1 MKIFLTSV
9 TSLVFIFL
17 TVKQYQTVR
26 RTIHPDEEKIKLA
39 MYVNLSVIIHIICH
53 AFAKESVLADLLCGI
68 VLGLISISI
77 ISMSLFNVSGLVRT
91 VVKVTSVMELLSG
104 IWILLSSYTEL
115 PKFSGMF
122 YVSMSLFSCC
132 VMAALYIWGIC
143 RRLKD
148 VKYVMK
154 SGSVWSNVTL
164 SVDSIYLAVILMSGM
179 LYGTISALFAEDDM
193 ICTVVF
199 TSVYICIYVAL
210 NVRILNSSAFVIMT
224 DHERKIVESM
234 KISHSD
240 NTQESA
246 GTMMLYKNI
255 YDRVLDYFTEC
266 KPYLNPNLT
275 INDVVEVVF
284 SNKLYISKAIS
295 QCTGRNFC
303 QFVNYYRVIHAVE
316 LFRADTNLKVLELA
330 TKSGFNS
337 VVSFGM
343 AFRLYMGEKP
353 GDWCRREKFR
363 LDKLKK

>member
-9 TSLVFIFL
+9 TSVIFIL
-17 TVKQYQTVR
+17 LAVKQFMANRKTV
-26 RTIHPDEEKIKLA
+26 HPEESKMKMAL
-39 MYVNLSVIIHIICH
+39 YVDVAIIIHLLSHAVNMDSII
-53 AFAKESVLADLLCGI
+53 ADLPCCII
-68 VLGLISISI
+68 VGLIPVSV
-77 ISMSLFNVSGLVRT
+77 ISMSLFVSKKLVT
-91 VVKVTSVMELLSG
+91 FLVWTTISLEVLSAV
-104 IWILLSSYTEL
+104 WIMLSSITDI
-115 PKFSGMF
+115 PKITGAVCLIMTH
-122 YVSMSLFSCC
+122 VPCC
-132 VMAALYIWGIC
+132 VMALIYVYGIY
-143 RRLKD
+143 RRLRD

-154 SGSVWSNVTL
+154 SGSVWTNVTL
-164 SVDSIYLAVILMSGM
+164 SVDSVYLTIILMVTM
-179 LYGTISALFAEDDM
+179 MYGAISSSLDIGKPLCVA
-193 ICTVVF
+193 VF
-199 TSVYICIYVAL
+199 TFIYTSIYVAL
-210 NVRILNSSAFVIMT
+210 SVRVLNSSAFVFMT
-224 DHERKIVESM
+224 EHERRIVESM
-234 KISHSD
+234 KIAHGD

-246 GTMMLYKNI
+246 GTVMLYKNI

-266 KPYLNPNLT
+266 KPYLNPKLT

-303 QFVNYYRVIHAVE
+303 QFVNYYRVIYAVE

-363 LDKLKK
+363 LEKLKK

>member
-1 MKIFLTSV
+1 MKIFLISV

-26 RTIHPDEEKIKLA
+26 RAIHPDEEKIKLA
-39 MYVNLSVIIHIICH
+39 MCVNLAVITHIICH
-53 AFAKESVLADLLCGI
+53 AFAKVSVLEELLCGI
-68 VLGLISISI
+68 AIGLISISV
-77 ISMSLFNVSGLVRT
+77 ISMSLFNVSGFVRT
-91 VVKVTSVMELLSG
+91 IVKVTGVMELMSG
-104 IWILLSSYTEL
+104 IWILLSSYTGL
-115 PKFSGMF
+115 PKFPEMF
-122 YVSMSLFSCC
+122 YVSVSLCSCC
-132 VMAALYIWGIC
+132 VMAGLYIWGIC

-164 SVDSIYLAVILMSGM
+164 SVDSIYIAVILMLGM
-179 LYGTISALFAEDDM
+179 LYGTISALTAEDNV
-193 ICTVVF
+193 ICTAVF
-199 TSVYICIYVAL
+199 TSLYTYIYVAL

-240 NTQESA
+240 NAQESA

-337 VVSFGM
+337 VVSFGT
-343 AFRLYMGEKP
+343 ALRLFMGEKP

>member
-9 TSLVFIFL
+9 TSFVFIFM
-17 TVKQYQTVR
+17 TVKQYLTVR
-26 RTIHPDEEKIKLA
+26 KTVHPDEVKIKLA
-39 MYVNLSVIIHIICH
+39 MCVNLSVIIHIICH
-53 AFAKESVLADLLCGI
+53 AFAKECVLADLLCCI
-68 VLGLISISI
+68 VLGLISISV
-77 ISMSLFNVSGLVRT
+77 ISMSLFHGSCIVRT
-91 VVKVTSVMELLSG
+91 MVKLIAVMELVSG
-104 IWILLSSYTEL
+104 IWILASSYTDL
-115 PKFSGMF
+115 FGLSGIV
-122 YVSMSLFSCC
+122 YLAVSLFSCC
-132 VMAALYIWGIC
+132 MIAFLYIWGIY

-154 SGSVWSNVTL
+154 SGSVWTNVTL
-164 SVDSIYLAVILMSGM
+164 SVDSIYLAVILMVAM
-179 LYGTISALFAEDDM
+179 LYGTLSAFFPENDM
-193 ICTVVF
+193 ICAAVSVV
-199 TSVYICIYVAL
+199 VYTYIYAAL
-210 NVRILNSSAFVIMT
+210 NVRILNSSAFVLMT

-240 NTQESA
+240 NAQESA

-255 YDRVLDYFTEC
+255 YDRVLDYFMEC

-284 SNKLYISKAIS
+284 SNKLYISEAIS

-363 LDKLKK
+363 LEKLKK